1 MMKWHRI
8 KIPEVLES
16 LGTSLNGLSTKTAEE
31 KLLQFGTNELQEGK
45 KKSILLI
52 LFAQFKDVMILILLA
67 AAIVSGIVG
76 DFTDTIVILII
87 VLLNAFV
94 GFIQEY
100 RAEKA
105 MQALKQMAVTQAR
118 VYRDGSIVW
127 LPATVLVPGDVVLLE
142 AGNAV
147 PADARIVESINLKIE
162 EASLTGES
170 HAIDKIIDS
179 LEGDDLPLGDKKNMA
194 FKGTFVT
201 YGRGTAIVIATGMQT
216 ELGRIAKLLQEVET
230 LTPLQQRMA
239 SFGKKLSVLVLFLC
253 VLFFVAGW
261 LRGEDIFKLIMT
273 SISLAVAAIPE
284 ALPAVIT
291 ISLALAAKRLIRFNS
306 LIRKLPAVETLG
318 SVAYICTDKTGT
330 LTKNKMQVEEV
341 FVSGKLYGRE
351 DLKTINQENEVVLLL
366 HAFALN
372 NDAVEGT
379 DNIIKGDSTEI
390 ALMEV
395 SRENNIK
402 PDIWPRLKEIAFD
415 AERKLMTTFH
425 KHNDKIISFTKGAPD
440 ILLNL
445 CDNVDV
451 NQLQKQVDE
460 MATKGHRIL
469 GFAYRYWDELPDDP
483 NSEIHETGLQF
494 LGLTGIID
502 PPREEV
508 FDAVAQCK
516 TAGIVPVMITGDHPL
531 TAKTIAQRIGI
542 LSSENDLVITGQELA
557 TFDNDIFLAKVEKIK
572 VYARVSP
579 EQKLQIVKTLQQKG
593 HYVAM
598 TGDGVND
605 APSLKRANIGIAM
618 GITGTDVSK
627 EAAHMIL
634 LDDNFSTV
642 IKAVREGR
650 RIYDNILK
658 FIKYLMTTNS
668 GELWTLLLG
677 PMIGLPVALL
687 PIHILWINL
696 VSDGLPAISLSFE
709 KAEKDIMNRPPRPP
723 QQSVFANGR
732 GLHMIWVGML
742 MAGIALAAQS
752 WAISH
757 GLHWQTIV
765 FNVLCLSQM
774 GHVLAI
780 RSEKYSFF
788 TIGIFSNKPLI
799 AAVTIALL
807 LQFLVTYVPLLQP
820 IFKTESLTLYEFLLV
835 CASSSLI
842 FFAVEIEKIISRKR
856 K

>member
-1 MMKWHRI
+1 M
-8 KIPEVLES
+8 
-16 LGTSLNGLSTKTAEE
+16 
-31 KLLQFGTNELQEGK
+31 
-45 KKSILLI
+45 
-52 LFAQFKDVMILILLA
+52 
-67 AAIVSGIVG
+67 
-76 DFTDTIVILII
+76 
-87 VLLNAFV
+87 
-94 GFIQEY
+94 
-100 RAEKA
+100 
-105 MQALKQMAVTQAR
+105 
-118 VYRDGSIVW
+118 
-127 LPATVLVPGDVVLLE
+127 
-142 AGNAV
+142 
-147 PADARIVESINLKIE
+147 
-162 EASLTGES
+162 
-170 HAIDKIIDS
+170 
-179 LEGDDLPLGDKKNMA
+179 
-194 FKGTFVT
+194 
-201 YGRGTAIVIATGMQT
+201 
-216 ELGRIAKLLQEVET
+216 
-230 LTPLQQRMA
+230 
-239 SFGKKLSVLVLFLC
+239 
-253 VLFFVAGW
+253 
-261 LRGEDIFKLIMT
+261 
-273 SISLAVAAIPE
+273 
-284 ALPAVIT
+284 
-291 ISLALAAKRLIRFNS
+291 
-306 LIRKLPAVETLG
+306 
-318 SVAYICTDKTGT
+318 
-330 LTKNKMQVEEV
+330 
-341 FVSGKLYGRE
+341 
-351 DLKTINQENEVVLLL
+351 
-366 HAFALN
+366 
-372 NDAVEGT
+372 EGT

-395 SRENNIK
+395 SRENKIK

-483 NSEIHETGLQF
+483 TSEIHETGLQF

-542 LSSENDLVITGQELA
+542 LSSENDLVITGQQLA
-557 TFDNDIFLAKVEKIK
+557 ALDNDIFLAKIEKIK

-579 EQKLQIVKTLQQKG
+579 EQKLQIVKTLQHKG

-634 LDDNFSTV
+634 LDDNFSTI

-677 PMIGLPVALL
+677 PMFGLPVALL

-780 RSEKYSFF
+780 RSEKYSLF

-835 CASSSLI
+835 GASSSLI
-842 FFAVEIEKIISRKR
+842 FFAVEIEKIFSRKR